1 MPTGVVARQAGAE
14 LLPSE
19 GDGALTAQPSTVPL
33 LGIGISLGLAVLAQS
48 ALLRT
53 HAALP
58 AVPLFLAA
66 CVVGGWTAVRAMPAG
81 APLAFASFARP
92 ASGRSWKVC
101 LTIALA
107 ANAGSLALFGRNTGL
122 TLSWELFGLSVV
134 LAGLTFWAM
143 DGRPGV
149 RLDWRSEAPWLAA
162 LAALI
167 ISGAALRLISLGSL
181 PFGLWYDEAYSGL
194 QVQRILTDPG
204 YRPVYAQEPSLL
216 WYLMAASVKA
226 LGASVFALRLPTAI
240 GGILGIPAIYLLG
253 RELFDRRVGLI
264 AAGLLTTLVWHLT
277 FSRVRFNS
285 EWSVTLDALGLFF
298 LIRALKKGSW
308 TAAGLAGIS
317 VGLGLHMYYTS
328 RLMLAVAGFAL
339 FALWLGKPRERFQTA
354 WRVALAAIVAGLI
367 TGSPILEFAKMHPA
381 EFNSRLQQA
390 SVFTEV
396 RDQHSYQPVIDNV
409 RAHLL
414 MFNLA
419 GDRNARHNLPGQ
431 PELNFLLGGLFV
443 LGLGLC
449 LARARRPEYALLPIW
464 GLLMLAGGVFSVA
477 FEAPQSLRTID
488 EINVVVLLCALPLAL
503 LLDAVNLESRVRGSR
518 VE

>member
-1 MPTGVVARQAGAE
+1 
-14 LLPSE
+14 
-19 GDGALTAQPSTVPL
+19 L

-53 HAALP
+53 H
-58 AVPLFLAA
+58 
-66 CVVGGWTAVRAMPAG
+66 G